1 MNILIVGGAGYI
13 GSHVNKELH
22 HKGYDTLIYDNLISG
37 HQESIKWGEF
47 ILGDLD
53 NLAHLRLVF
62 QKYRIDAVMH
72 FAAFSDVEDSMKNPQ
87 KYYKNNVCGTLNLLE
102 VMQEFK
108 VNKFI
113 FSSTCA
119 IYGNPIE
126 LPITE
131 AHPQN
136 PINPYG
142 QSKLMIER
150 ILQDYCNAYD
160 LRYVSLRYFN
170 VAGADMK
177 GEIGE
182 NHNPETHLIPLALDA
197 AIGKRENIEVFGTDY
212 DTKDGTCIRDY
223 IHVTDLADAHIL
235 ALEYLLNGGE
245 SDVFNLGNGDGYSV
259 KDVLDCVK
267 LVTKKDFIFI
277 EKPRRKGDST
287 ILIGSSE
294 KIRMKLKWQPKYNQL
309 EKIIQS
315 AWNWNLKIS
324 SSI

>member
-1 MNILIVGGAGYI
+1 MNILIVDGAGYI

-22 HKGYDTLIYDNLISG
+22 HKGYDTLIYDNLLSG
-37 HQESIKWGEF
+37 HKESIKWGKF

-72 FAAFSDVEDSMKNPQ
+72 FAAFSDVEGSMKNPQ

-102 VMQEFK
+102 VMKEFK

-150 ILQDYCNAYD
+150 ILQDYCNAYN
-160 LRYVSLRYFN
+160 LKYVSLRYFN
-170 VAGADMK
+170 VAGADME